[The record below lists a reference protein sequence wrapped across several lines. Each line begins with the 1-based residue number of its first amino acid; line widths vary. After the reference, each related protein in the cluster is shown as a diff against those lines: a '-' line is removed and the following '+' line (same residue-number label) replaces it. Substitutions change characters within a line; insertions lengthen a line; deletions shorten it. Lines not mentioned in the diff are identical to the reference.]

1 MESLRREAP
10 NPKLQAPSS
19 REVPRSKLQRA
30 VLDGHHIARTL
41 VWSLRFEA
49 SLELGVW
56 ALVLRCAPYST
67 ENSEELFRRV
77 PAVKTFRNPF
87 AVALQIQSLAI
98 SGETVTPK

>member
-1 MESLRREAP
+1 
-10 NPKLQAPSS
+10 
-19 REVPRSKLQRA
+19 
-30 VLDGHHIARTL
+30 
-41 VWSLRFEA
+41 
-49 SLELGVW
+49 LELGVW